1 MVVRG
6 HLERIIISSRRAD
19 ITREGEPPSPGGAGR
34 HFRYI
39 PLLHKTEKTYKRVID
54 DWRLGR

>member
-1 MVVRG
+1 MIRTD
-6 HLERIIISSRRAD
+6 HLERINISSRRAD
-19 ITREGEPPSPGGAGR
+19 RTREGDPPSPGGAAR